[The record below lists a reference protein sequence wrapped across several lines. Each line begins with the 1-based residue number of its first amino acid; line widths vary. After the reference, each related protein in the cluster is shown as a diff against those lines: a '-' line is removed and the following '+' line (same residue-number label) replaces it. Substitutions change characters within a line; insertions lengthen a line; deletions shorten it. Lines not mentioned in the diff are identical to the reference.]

1 MRGKEGTDRREGMAG
16 LGNLEGMEAENNH
29 S

>member
-1 MRGKEGTDRREGMAG
+1 MRRREGTDRRKGMAG

-29 S
+29 L